1 MEEEAKGNKIKG
13 TRQVLV
19 IKYPR
24 RRPVHLEKRLEK
36 TRIAK
41 NKSLKHSPIKKKEC
55 LSEECSETRNTKDF
69 R

>member
-1 MEEEAKGNKIKG
+1 MGGISESEAVVKKSAIKKGNKIKG

-41 NKSLKHSPIKKKEC
+41 NKA
-55 LSEECSETRNTKDF
+55 
-69 R
+69 